1 MTLNDTDPSH
11 LQLPFLGGGSQHN
24 GSLGLGRFDVAQGW
38 PRPGSPIYHRDRGE
52 TGVRA
57 DVGAQIALPC
67 MVGAPKGE
75 KGPQRTPRGP
85 QGDPKHPKRTPKG
98 TAGIAMS
105 AQRAMITFPVRRPVV
120 RS

>member
-1 MTLNDTDPSH
+1 MAPLA
-11 LQLPFLGGGSQHN
+11 
-24 GSLGLGRFDVAQGW
+24 LGRFDVAQGR
-38 PRPGSPIYHRDRGE
+38 PRPGSSIYHRYSDG

-57 DVGAQIALPC
+57 DVGAQIVLPC

-85 QGDPKHPKRTPKG
+85 QEDPKRTPKG